1 MITRFG
7 DCAVGSCAVGSQR
20 SSAPVGAVHRGETH
34 RLTRALQRRRRCG
47 EPGSYSVSC
56 VRNTCPHDD
65 SGLRRG
71 RARALRAA
79 RRGAR
84 PSGSTLGSTSTE
96 KFNVKRGGAL
106 LTPSV
111 ARPPYS
117 TSSSAPMGS
126 RVLSSRGQKWTCR
139 SSEQNATTL
148 PSGEKR
154 TLRTVWPPTWSS
166 VSAPM

>member
-1 MITRFG
+1 MISRFG
-7 DCAVGSCAVGSQR
+7 DSASSSHR
-20 SSAPVGAVHRGETH
+20 SSAPADAAHKGEMH
-34 RLTRALQRRRRCG
+34 RLSRALRRRRRSG

-56 VRNTCPHDD
+56 VRKTCPHDD
-65 SGLRRG
+65 CRG
-71 RARALRAA
+71 FTVVARARTDAA
-79 RRGAR
+79 PQLESRVAQRNLEQFKVKTKRR
-84 PSGSTLGSTSTE
+84 L
-96 KFNVKRGGAL
+96 F
-106 LTPSV
+106 TPSV
-111 ARPPYS
+111 DPPPPHS